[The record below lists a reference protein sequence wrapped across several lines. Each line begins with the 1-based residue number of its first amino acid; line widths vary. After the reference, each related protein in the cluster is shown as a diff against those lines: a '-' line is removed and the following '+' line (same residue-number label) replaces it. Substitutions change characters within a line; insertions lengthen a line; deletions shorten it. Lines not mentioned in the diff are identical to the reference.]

1 MKKFH
6 PMALLLKFEGYPP
19 AVIASVAMH
28 ACLFLFILGKS
39 VDTSDFVTVEDPV
52 IITASAIDLNP
63 QRLRRLERLEQ
74 ERVADQQRRQQAQ
87 RDELARQERER
98 AESAERAER
107 LARQERE
114 RQQTLEREQRQQRE
128 RQEAS
133 RQEEIAR
140 QRAAEDDARRR
151 EQERLAQQQAE
162 REAATRAAQE
172 AQANQIV
179 SENLLVA
186 EYAGIIKRVIS
197 QNWQIPPSARNGMMT
212 EVRLQLVPTGEVVAV
227 NIIQSS
233 GNDVFDR
240 SVLQAVERADRF
252 SELQDLDN
260 AVFERNFR
268 TFTLVFRPEDL
279 LR

>member
-39 VDTSDFVTVEDPV
+39 VDSSDYVTVEDPV
-52 IITASAIDLNP
+52 IITASAIDVNP

-74 ERVADQQRRQQAQ
+74 ERVADLQRRQQAQ
-87 RDELARQERER
+87 RERARQERER
-98 AESAERAER
+98 AETAARAER
-107 LARQERE
+107 EARQERE
-114 RQQTLEREQRQQRE
+114 RLQALEKEQRQQRE
-128 RQEAS
+128 RDEAR
-133 RQEEIAR
+133 RQEEVAR
-140 QRAAEDDARRR
+140 QRAAEEDARRR

-172 AQANQIV
+172 AQANQIA
-179 SENLLVA
+179 SENLIVA
-186 EYAGIIKRVIS
+186 EYAGIIKRIIS

-252 SELQDLDN
+252 IELQDLDN
-260 AVFERNFR
+260 TVFERNFR

>member
-140 QRAAEDDARRR
+140 QRAAEDDVRRR

-172 AQANQIV
+172 AQANQIA
-179 SENLLVA
+179 SENLIVA

>member
-172 AQANQIV
+172 AQANQIA